1 MRRNRIENK
10 HIVDTL
16 FVLTLFAVFV
26 ICSLLIIAFGANI
39 YQNTTNNLEEHFNI
53 TTSTAYINEK
63 FHQGDSSGA
72 IDIVPFGDGDSI
84 RIKNTIEGTEYFT
97 YIYKHDNYLKEL
109 YTKSDNILTPDA
121 GKNLLPI
128 KKFGISVDDEGIYT
142 YHITD
147 SHDSTLAVKIA
158 TKCD

>member
-1 MRRNRIENK
+1 MKRSIENK

-63 FHQGDSSGA
+63 LHQCDASDA
-72 IDIVPFGDGDSI
+72 IDIIQFGDSDAFRIHSI
-84 RIKNTIEGTEYFT
+84 IDDTEYYT
-97 YIYKHDNYLKEL
+97 YIYLHDNYLKEL
-109 YTKSDNILTPDA
+109 YTKADNDLGPEA
-121 GKNLLPI
+121 GKNLLPVNR
-128 KKFGISVDDEGIYT
+128 FNISEQSPGLYS
-142 YHITD
+142 YLITD
-147 SHDSTLAVKIA
+147 SHDSTLVVKISS
-158 TKCD
+158 KCD